1 MSQYTP
7 TEIKLN
13 RDKRMLTL
21 SFQDGSSY
29 ELSCEYLRVFSP
41 SAEVQG
47 HSPEEATLQIGK
59 EHVNITKI
67 EPVGNYAV
75 LLHFDDGHN
84 TGYYTWDNLYHLCTD
99 QEQNWA
105 QYLAD
110 LKTAGVNRL
119 PH

>member
-13 RDKRMLTL
+13 RDNRMLTV
-21 SFQDGSSY
+21 SFPDGSSY
-29 ELSCEYLRVFSP
+29 DLSCEYLRVFSP

-47 HSPEEATLQIGK
+47 HSADEATLQIGK

-84 TGYYTWDNLYHLCTD
+84 TGYYAWETLYELGIN

-105 QYLAD
+105 NYLAD
-110 LKTAGVNRL
+110 LKAAGINRL